1 MILYLLW
8 FFTAVG
14 ICFYTLPLNKKEQ
27 ITLATYFLVALGLFV
42 GLADML
48 GGYDRYIYGELFDR
62 MADTTRTGG
71 NPWLSDSFMFYKGEF
86 GYGTFCALLSF
97 ITSNRYFFI
106 FTITIIIYILLIVSL
121 KEYSSNMP
129 FSVIIFL
136 GLWVFFTFT
145 YLRQVM
151 GCTIGWLSIK
161 YIIKRDIK
169 LFLLVW
175 FIGYSFHNS
184 LLLLLPMYFIP
195 IRKYQQK
202 TIIYIMIA
210 AFILGLTPIPQLLF
224 ETYGDVDVHRVNA
237 EDYARDSG
245 FRIAYFIEAL
255 FFLYIVL
262 TNYHR
267 IPLRAKDVVFLNM
280 SLVFCAIL
288 LFFIRS
294 ENGGRLSWIY
304 MIGIICTIT
313 SLSIDK
319 RTITKDGIL
328 MVIISFVLYIRIYIS
343 WQSGIF
349 LYPYKTFLTDGY
361 RENDPIRINYEYD
374 NNYDQD
380 KFYRPALWFLK

>member
-14 ICFYTLPLNKKEQ
+14 ICFYTLPHNKKEQ
-27 ITLATYFLVALGLFV
+27 ITVATYFLVALGLFV

-62 MADTTRTGG
+62 MADATRTGG

-169 LFLLVW
+169 LFLLIW

-237 EDYARDSG
+237 EDYAKDSG

-255 FFLYIVL
+255 FFLYIIL
-262 TNYHR
+262 TNYKK
-267 IPLRAKDVVFLNM
+267 IPNRVKDVVLLNM
-280 SLVFCAIL
+280 ALIFCAIL

-294 ENGGRLSWIY
+294 ENGGRLGWIY
-304 MIGIICTIT
+304 MIGLIITLT
-313 SLSIDK
+313 SICINK
-319 RTITKDGIL
+319 KTVIREGIL
-328 MVIISFVLYIRIYIS
+328 LVFISLFLYIRVYIT
-343 WQSGIF
+343 WQRYMN

-361 RENDPIRINYEYD
+361 RNGDPVRDVYEYD
-374 NNYDQD
+374 FRYEEN
-380 KFYRPALWFLK
+380 KFYRK

>member
-8 FFTAVG
+8 FFTAVV

-27 ITLATYFLVALGLFV
+27 TTLATYYLVALGIFV

-245 FRIAYFIEAL
+245 FRIAYLIEAS
-255 FFLYIVL
+255 FFLYIIL
-262 TNYHR
+262 TNYR
-267 IPLRAKDVVFLNM
+267 KIPNRVKDVVLLNM
-280 SLVFCAIL
+280 ALIFCAIL
-288 LFFIRS
+288 LIFIRS
-294 ENGGRLSWIY
+294 ENGGRLGWIY
-304 MIGIICTIT
+304 MIGLIITLT
-313 SLSIDK
+313 SICINK
-319 RTITKDGIL
+319 KTVIREGIL
-328 MVIISFVLYIRIYIS
+328 LVFISLFLYIRVYIT
-343 WQSGIF
+343 WQRYMN

-361 RENDPIRINYEYD
+361 RNGDPVRDKYEYD
-374 NNYDQD
+374 FRYEEN
-380 KFYRPALWFLK
+380 KFYRK